1 MEKNDS
7 AKRNRSKVTKN
18 HPLSNVI
25 GDFEENMVTLRQSKL
40 NEISC
45 ICYTFQIEPKSV
57 EEALNDEVWLEALH
71 EELNQF
77 TRKEVLFLVPRLK
90 DVNFIGIKW
99 ILKNEMD
106 ENGVIV
112 RNRARLIAQGL
123 KQRELT
129 SMKILLQ
136 LQDLNPFEYGNCLC
150 VGV

>member
-1 MEKNDS
+1 
-7 AKRNRSKVTKN
+7 
-18 HPLSNVI
+18 
-25 GDFEENMVTLRQSKL
+25 
-40 NEISC
+40 
-45 ICYTFQIEPKSV
+45 
-57 EEALNDEVWLEALH
+57 
-71 EELNQF
+71 
-77 TRKEVLFLVPRLK
+77 
-90 DVNFIGIKW
+90 
-99 ILKNEMD
+99 MD

>member
-1 MEKNDS
+1 MGKNDS
-7 AKRNRSKVTKN
+7 AKRNRYKVTKN

-99 ILKNEMD
+99 I
-106 ENGVIV
+106 
-112 RNRARLIAQGL
+112 
-123 KQRELT
+123 
-129 SMKILLQ
+129 
-136 LQDLNPFEYGNCLC
+136 
-150 VGV
+150 